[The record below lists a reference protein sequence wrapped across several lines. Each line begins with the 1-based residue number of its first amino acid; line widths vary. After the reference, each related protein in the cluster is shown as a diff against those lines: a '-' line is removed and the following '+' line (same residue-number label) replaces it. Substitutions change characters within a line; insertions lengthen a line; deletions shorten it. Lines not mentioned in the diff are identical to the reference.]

1 VSGIAR
7 LVVWNGIV
15 ARVAVG
21 DERSSAED
29 EQGTGGREGV
39 DDMKGNA
46 ALLSDRP
53 RAAARLPEPA
63 RERARRR

>member
-7 LVVWNGIV
+7 LVVWNGFV

-29 EQGTGGREGV
+29 EQGTGGRERV
-39 DDMKGNA
+39 DDTNANA
-46 ALLSDRP
+46 AFLSDRP
-53 RAAARLPEPA
+53 RAAARPREPA
-63 RERARRR
+63 RARGRRR